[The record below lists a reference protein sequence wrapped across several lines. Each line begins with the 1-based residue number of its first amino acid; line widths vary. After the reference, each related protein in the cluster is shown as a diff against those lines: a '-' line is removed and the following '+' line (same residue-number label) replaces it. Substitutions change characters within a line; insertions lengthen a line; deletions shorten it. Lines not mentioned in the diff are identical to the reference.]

1 MKEKEELE
9 IDYAEKQQFYKQKIF
24 ELDQR
29 YNDVMKQEDE
39 VRLKMELNKLTHER
53 IQQRLQA
60 ERDAE
65 AKLDKEIEKILGRAV
80 TMEDLELLYQ
90 QDLKLLNQI
99 EAGLNNKIVHFKS
112 IIAAIH
118 IQRHF
123 RAVLAKKRAE
133 KLRKAQ
139 QEKRAQRVKKEWDD
153 KLDAAMLILRA
164 FWRFKFRRN
173 EMIRLRNRS
182 KVVIMN
188 VADEQENEQNE
199 VMAVVKRVGRE

>member
-65 AKLDKEIEKILGRAV
+65 AKLD
-80 TMEDLELLYQ
+80 
-90 QDLKLLNQI
+90 
-99 EAGLNNKIVHFKS
+99 
-112 IIAAIH
+112 
-118 IQRHF
+118 
-123 RAVLAKKRAE
+123 
-133 KLRKAQ
+133 
-139 QEKRAQRVKKEWDD
+139 
-153 KLDAAMLILRA
+153 
-164 FWRFKFRRN
+164 
-173 EMIRLRNRS
+173 IRCICN
-182 KVVIMN
+182 
-188 VADEQENEQNE
+188 
-199 VMAVVKRVGRE
+199 